1 MEVFDA
7 FDNDSIS
14 GNHQLGYL
22 KIFRWPDYHV
32 HALPG
37 QIWVL
42 PTRNKTK
49 LLKFVEVF
57 LQYFHHSLIP
67 IPNRIMKREILSNS
81 FLFRNTIYVRNFVY
95 IVPAIAMT
103 TLSYTLMS
111 SKVFDFYRDIR
122 LPFSIYIF
130 CNWIAAF

>member
-81 FLFRNTIYVRNFVY
+81 FLFCNTIYVGNF
-95 IVPAIAMT
+95 
-103 TLSYTLMS
+103 
-111 SKVFDFYRDIR
+111 
-122 LPFSIYIF
+122 IYIF
-130 CNWIAAF
+130 RSSQWPRWAILWWAYMYVCILTRSYVQSINHSKCLQ